1 MKKILYL
8 TPFLLLFLLVN
19 ISNITYG
26 NSVVVAVFSSLFFLN
41 LYYAFNIYNNSLLIS
56 SCYFLLYDVITISPI
71 GINVLAWMFARQFY
85 MFFKKRFRETITLK
99 YHIFCNVIF
108 FFVSNISTILLFNQS
123 NLEVML
129 YQMFITSIF
138 MLMFYCINRILTTKN
153 DTFNI
158 PMSMV

>member
-1 MKKILYL
+1 M
-8 TPFLLLFLLVN
+8 
-19 ISNITYG
+19 
-26 NSVVVAVFSSLFFLN
+26 
-41 LYYAFNIYNNSLLIS
+41 
-56 SCYFLLYDVITISPI
+56 SPI
-71 GINVLAWMFARQFY
+71 GVNVLAWVFARQFY

-108 FFVSNISTILLFNQS
+108 FFVSNIVSILLFNQS

-138 MLMFYCINRILTTKN
+138 MLMFYCVGRILTTKN